1 MAREF
6 LPAMDLDLDRA
17 SITLGAIM
25 TPPPTRAVS
34 LFALLGFLIITFCAA
49 FVGARA
55 SISSTEMYATMI
67 KPGWS
72 PPGWLFGPVWSVLYC
87 LMAVA
92 AWRVWKLV
100 GLRSAVTVYL
110 IHLIFQALWSWLF
123 FGLGRADWAMVDI
136 VILWLMIAWL
146 VFAFRRSDK
155 LASIMMVP
163 YLVWVSFAALLNAT
177 LWALNGGVL
186 PR

>member
-1 MAREF
+1 M
-6 LPAMDLDLDRA
+6 P
-17 SITLGAIM
+17 
-25 TPPPTRAVS
+25 TPPSRSAS
-34 LFALLGFLIITFCAA
+34 LFALLGFVLVTFCAA

-55 SISSTEMYATMI
+55 SISSTDMYATMI

-92 AWRVWKLV
+92 VWQVWKLV
-100 GLRSAVTVYL
+100 SMRGAVTVYL

-136 VILWLMIAWL
+136 VILWLMIVWL
-146 VFAFRRSDK
+146 VLAFRRADT
-155 LASIMMVP
+155 LAGLMMVP
-163 YLVWVSFAALLNAT
+163 YLLWVTFASVLNGT

>member
-1 MAREF
+1 MSPYAARF
-6 LPAMDLDLDRA
+6 T
-17 SITLGAIM
+17 SV
-25 TPPPTRAVS
+25 VS
-34 LFALLGFLIITFCAA
+34 LLGFAVATFSAA

-55 SISSTEMYATMI
+55 SMSSTEMYATMI

-92 AWRVWKLV
+92 VWRVWRLV
-100 GLRSAVTVYL
+100 GLRGAVIVYL

-136 VILWLMIAWL
+136 LILWLMILWL
-146 VFAFRRSDK
+146 VFAFRRTDK
-155 LASIMMVP
+155 LAYLMMIP
-163 YLVWVSFAALLNAT
+163 YLLWVTFAAVLNGT